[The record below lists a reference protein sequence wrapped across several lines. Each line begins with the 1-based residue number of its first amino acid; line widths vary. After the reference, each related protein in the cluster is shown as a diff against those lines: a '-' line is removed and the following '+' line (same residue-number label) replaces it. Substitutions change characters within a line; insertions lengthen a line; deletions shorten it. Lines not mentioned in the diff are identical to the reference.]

1 MKPLASKMITS
12 VVLCCSLVS
21 VGVTAADAVS
31 RKHAE
36 TAIEYRQSLFQ
47 LLKSNMAPLGGMAKG
62 ALPYDA
68 SVMQTNAM
76 RIEQLAEMMTDYLRV
91 DTRKFDVNTGAKDDL
106 WDNFSDVTGKVDALK
121 TAAIKLQSVAEAGNE
136 DNYRAAIGDVG
147 AACKSCHDDYKKD

>member
-1 MKPLASKMITS
+1 MKPLARNIITS
-12 VVLCCSLVS
+12 VVLSCSLIS
-21 VGVTAADAVS
+21 VGAAAAEAVS

-68 SVMQTNAM
+68 TVMQTNAM

-91 DTRKFDVNTGAKDDL
+91 DTRKFDVNSGAKDEL
-106 WDNFSDVTGKVDALK
+106 WENFSDVKSKIEALK
-121 TAAIKLQSVAEAGNE
+121 TAAISVQSVAESE
-136 DNYRAAIGDVG
+136 DEERYRTAIGDVG

>member
-1 MKPLASKMITS
+1 MKPLARNITTLA
-12 VVLCCSLVS
+12 VLCCSLTS
-21 VGVTAADAVS
+21 IGVTAAEAVS

-68 SVMQTNAM
+68 SVMQTNSM
-76 RIEQLAEMMTDYLRV
+76 RIEQLADMMTDYLKV
-91 DTRKFDVNTGAKDDL
+91 DTRKFDVKTDAKDEI
-106 WDNFSDVTGKVDALK
+106 WENFSDVEKKIEALK
-121 TAAIKLQSVAEAGNE
+121 TAAVNLQSVATSGSE
-136 DNYRAAIGDVG
+136 DQYRAAIGDVG